1 MSRVWFA
8 VTPSWTTLRTR
19 QAVICRSRGGF
30 SANEKEDMFASN
42 DNWLLLTCQG
52 SGLGILYPL
61 TLSFVRRGI
70 PFAETIVWRLTL
82 LIIVLY
88 QNIFVSSP
96 CINNIFGPSR
106 SESHLC
112 RYPIGF
118 SLLPRSLLIQKHV
131 TFLKTLHGRRQDNT
145 MSTLGVSQCYISP
158 PPAPSL
164 KSLSY
169 APAYERLVHAL
180 NFLSNVQKQ
189 QQQQQQ
195 WQRNCWWIIFL
206 SDWLSRWR
214 CAPSARKWIC
224 VLTLC

>member
-1 MSRVWFA
+1 MSRVRFA
-8 VTPSWTTLRTR
+8 VTPSWTTLRMR
-19 QAVICRSRGGF
+19 QAVICRLRGGF
-30 SANEKEDMFASN
+30 SANEKENMFASN

-70 PFAETIVWRLTL
+70 PFAQTIVWRLTL

-158 PPAPSL
+158 PPPTPAPSL

-169 APAYERLVHAL
+169 APAHERLVHAL

-189 QQQQQQ
+189 QQQQQ
-195 WQRNCWWIIFL
+195 WQQNCWWIIFL
-206 SDWLSRWR
+206 SGWLSR
-214 CAPSARKWIC
+214 
-224 VLTLC
+224 